1 MRWISLVTLCVLAV
15 ACGKPAPAPPP
26 FKAIADTKLLM
37 QAVIDPAADVIWGSA
52 GADITAGG
60 LQELGPRTPEE
71 WTHVRNNAVALAES
85 GNLLMMAPRAYDSDE
100 WMQMSQA
107 LVDVGHEALTR
118 ADARNAEGVS
128 SQTGKRLSSSRCRAG
143 EPAARAR
150 SHAWPLSWPRRPHR
164 T

>member
-37 QAVIDPAADVIWGSA
+37 QAVIDPAADVIWDSA

-85 GNLLMMAPRAYDSDE
+85 GNLLMMAPRAPEGDQE
-100 WMQMSQA
+100 WIRLSLAMIDASLGA
-107 LVDVGHEALTR
+107 VKA
-118 ADARNAEGVS
+118 ADAKNTDGIFDS
-128 SQTGKRLSSSRCRAG
+128 GG
-143 EPAARAR
+143 EIY
-150 SHAWPLSWPRRPHR
+150 SICSNCHAKYSPRITRFGGR
-164 T
+164 